1 MFTTQLKNL
10 EKNHS
15 VTDWEDNIN
24 FKCASLIEN
33 RLHVRQMKEKKEEK
47 KKNNNIAKKIA
58 PKRPRDHDDP
68 AAIQV
73 FEAQIH
79 YLTLSLFYLYISL

>member
-1 MFTTQLKNL
+1 MTK
-10 EKNHS
+10 
-15 VTDWEDNIN
+15 
-24 FKCASLIEN
+24 
-33 RLHVRQMKEKKEEK
+33 EK

>member
-1 MFTTQLKNL
+1 MLTAAIGFLCIQVETMTK
-10 EKNHS
+10 
-15 VTDWEDNIN
+15 
-24 FKCASLIEN
+24 
-33 RLHVRQMKEKKEEK
+33 EK